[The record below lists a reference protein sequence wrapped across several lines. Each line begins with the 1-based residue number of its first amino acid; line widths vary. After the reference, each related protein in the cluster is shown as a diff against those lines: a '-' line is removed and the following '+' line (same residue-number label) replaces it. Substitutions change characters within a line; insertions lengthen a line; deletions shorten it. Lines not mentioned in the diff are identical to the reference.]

1 MGQLLIGGGFL
12 HRFLAF
18 HQFDV
23 QAERLQLADQNVERF
38 GHARLDPGFALHDGL
53 VNFRAAV
60 NVVRFR
66 GQQFLQDVRRAVCF
80 EHPDFHFSEALSAKL
95 RLAAQRL
102 LRDEG
107 VRPDRAGV
115 NFVVDQVRQLQ
126 HIDVTDGDLL
136 RELFARHA
144 IPQRDFSGVRKPGHF
159 QEMADF
165 RFARAVKHRRGHRDT
180 FAEAVGVFEQ
190 RFVVEIHQRL
200 PDGCVGKDF
209 AEPPANRF
217 CFSVLVQQASDTPA
231 EFLGSP
237 SKMRFENLSDVHTR
251 RNAERVQHHFHGS
264 SVGQIRHIR
273 FRNDARDYALV
284 PVAAGHLVAH
294 GELALH
300 GDIALHQFD
309 DSGRPFVALAK
320 LLFALLGNLAK
331 LIDLA
336 ISHLLDL
343 VDFFDEQRI
352 LVDQFQA
359 LEVARGDF
367 LDDVAR
373 EFRALGDQALVSLLV
388 VQVGGEFLAVQQR
401 RETLQA
407 LVSEDADFVGQVFLQ
422 LENLRG
428 FNRFVAFIFFRAL
441 AAENLDVHDGPLNA
455 RRAVERSVANIAGL
469 FTEDCAQQF
478 FFRRQRGFALGR
490 NFPNQ
495 DVSRTDGR
503 ADTDDAAFIEVAE
516 EHLADV
522 GNVARDFLGA
532 ELRVAG
538 LDFVFLD
545 VDGRVVVVLDQLFA
559 DQDGVFEVVAAPG
572 KERDQDVAAQRQ
584 LAALGARTVSQ
595 NLALTDA
602 VSNTDQRL
610 LVDAGVLIRTLE
622 LDELIDVRADFAGKH
637 ARVIGLDAHDDAF
650 GVDLIDDSVTA
661 ADDYRARI
669 AGRYTFHSG
678 ADQRSFSANQRH
690 GLALHV
696 RTHQGAVSVV
706 VLKERDQAR
715 RDRDKLFRRQ
725 VDVIHFFALL
735 QDEVSGLP
743 AVHEFRGDAAAFV
756 ERSVGL
762 RDNIAVLFPRRQ
774 IEAIR
779 IKRNFAAL

>member
-1 MGQLLIGGGFL
+1 
-12 HRFLAF
+12 
-18 HQFDV
+18 
-23 QAERLQLADQNVERF
+23 
-38 GHARLDPGFALHDGL
+38 
-53 VNFRAAV
+53 
-60 NVVRFR
+60 
-66 GQQFLQDVRRAVCF
+66 
-80 EHPDFHFSEALSAKL
+80 
-95 RLAAQRL
+95 
-102 LRDEG
+102 
-107 VRPDRAGV
+107 
-115 NFVVDQVRQLQ
+115 
-126 HIDVTDGDLL
+126 
-136 RELFARHA
+136 
-144 IPQRDFSGVRKPGHF
+144 
-159 QEMADF
+159 
-165 RFARAVKHRRGHRDT
+165 
-180 FAEAVGVFEQ
+180 
-190 RFVVEIHQRL
+190 
-200 PDGCVGKDF
+200 
-209 AEPPANRF
+209 
-217 CFSVLVQQASDTPA
+217 
-231 EFLGSP
+231 
-237 SKMRFENLSDVHTR
+237 MRFENLSDVHTR
-251 RNAERVQHHFHGS
+251 RNAERVKNHFHGS

-309 DSGRPFVALAK
+309 NSGRQFVAFAK
-320 LLFALLGNLAK
+320 LFFALLGNLAK
-331 LIDLA
+331 HIDLA
-336 ISHLLDL
+336 RSHLLDL
-343 VDFFDEQRI
+343 VDLLDEQRI

-373 EFRALGDQALVSLLV
+373 EFRALGDQALVGLLV
-388 VQVGGEFLAVQQR
+388 VQVGGQFLAVQQR

-428 FNRFVAFIFFRAL
+428 FNRFMAFIFFGAL
-441 AAENLDVHDGPLNA
+441 AAEDLDVHDGALNA

-469 FTEDCAQQF
+469 FTEDGAQQF

-490 NFPNQ
+490 NFSYQNI
-495 DVSRTDGR
+495 SRTDGR
-503 ADTDDAAFIEVAE
+503 ADADDAAFIEVAE

-522 GNVARDFLGA
+522 GNIARDFLGA
-532 ELRVAG
+532 KLGVAG

-559 DQDGVFEVVAAPG
+559 DQDSVFEVVAAPG
-572 KERDQDVAAQRQ
+572 KERDQNVAAQRQ
-584 LAALGARTVSQ
+584 LAALGARTVGK

-602 VSNTDQRL
+602 VSDADQRL
-610 LVDAGVLIRTLE
+610 LVDAGILVRTLE
-622 LDELIDVRADFAGKH
+622 LDQLIDVSADFAGKH

-678 ADQRSFSANQRH
+678 ADQRSFSANQRY

-715 RDRDKLFRRQ
+715 RDRDKLFRRH

-762 RDNIAVLFPRRQ
+762 RHDVAIFFPCGQ
-774 IEAIR
+774 VEAIR
-779 IKRNFAAL
+779 IKSDFTPLEFLIDGLDFVALDNFAGLEFAFTGVDDERVIDDAAAFNFSVRRLNEAELVDACVARQRADQTDVRTFRRLDRADASVVRRMYVTNFESGAFARQPARSKSREAPLVCDFAERIGLIHELRQLRAAEKFANRGHNRLGVDQIVRHGGGHFLVHPHFFLKTALHADETKEEMVL